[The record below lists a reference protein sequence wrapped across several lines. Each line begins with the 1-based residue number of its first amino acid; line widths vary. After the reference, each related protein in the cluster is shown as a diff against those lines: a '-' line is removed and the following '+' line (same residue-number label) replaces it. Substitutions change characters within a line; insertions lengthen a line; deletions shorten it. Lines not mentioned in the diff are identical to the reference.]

1 MNGMRKVVFFLTAMM
16 LAAFALPASAD
27 KVYQLT
33 MSSSSLAAGVPGQSV
48 TMQINNISSDAGNS
62 NTSSFKLNAPAG
74 FTIQQVYT
82 VSRGQTKNTV
92 AVGGGYTATVQV
104 LNDGSAVW
112 VSNIQ
117 VPLKPFGAALQLA
130 NMKVDVSCS
139 PDRTGLWVLPG
150 VWTGSG
156 FSGQTFTLN
165 TTQYPQYPSIR
176 NTSVS
181 GICANYTITPTTTA
195 AVNAGGGS
203 VSLSFNNTSPAGGAS
218 IASLSITAPTNFT
231 ITGGTAN
238 NGGTVTPSGSTVT
251 VTGGS
256 AVAPGSSVTLNLTV
270 TTPNCNGANAALWSA
285 AQVSTGATPNAATQ
299 FSGPTN
305 GYPSTGITALPC
317 SATFVDQPAT
327 TFVGSA
333 ISDTAY
339 NNPNNNQPVRAPKP
353 VSVNLVINGSA
364 AADGTVV
371 TLSVDTGG
379 CGISSNTASTSG
391 GVAKFNNLSG
401 ATAGTDCTLGASGG
415 GVNSTVDSS
424 SFDLVGPAGILACAG
439 GNASSSPAIVPPL
452 DPRSSTPPASD
463 GQSGWALVRGKNT
476 DGGCGPDIPYTFSCD
491 ANRNCQFNEDS
502 LGQHPSIEY
511 VILWPKIL
519 VGSDPTAD
527 KQPCVSWGVAD
538 PDPGPDAGVCGGDY
552 VPGLGCNTDNVD
564 GGDAVMPDIPA
575 IPPFSNFTGSDHPQ
589 YQPTSV
595 TGQKAKVCIAQ
606 HGFTAG
612 TGVPPAQNAIGY
624 LIYWTKVIDQS
635 DTGIRLP

>member
-1 MNGMRKVVFFLTAMM
+1 MCTKNKIFGFLIAM
-16 LAAFALPASAD
+16 AFTTFALPASAD
-27 KVYQLT
+27 KVYQIT

-48 TMQINNISSDAGNS
+48 TMQINNISGDTGNS
-62 NTSSFKLNAPAG
+62 NTSSFKLNAPLG

-92 AVGGGYTATVQV
+92 AVGGGYTATIQV

-117 VPLKPFGAALQLA
+117 VPLKPFGPALQLS

-165 TTQYPQYPSIR
+165 TTQYPQYPSTR

-181 GICANYTITPTTTA
+181 GICANYTITPTTTP

-203 VSLSFNNTSPAGGAS
+203 VSLSFNNTSPAGGGS

-231 ITGGTAN
+231 ITGGSAT

-299 FSGPTN
+299 FTGPTN

-364 AADGTVV
+364 AVDGTVV
-371 TLSVDTGG
+371 TLSVDSGT
-379 CGISSNTASTSG
+379 CGISNFTASTSG
-391 GVAKFNNLSG
+391 GLAKFNSLSG
-401 ATAGTDCTLGASGG
+401 AAAGTECTLGASGG
-415 GVNSTVDSS
+415 GVSSTADSS
-424 SFDLVGPAGILACAG
+424 SFDLVGPAGTLACDGSPASQ
-439 GNASSSPAIVPPL
+439 ASSTPTTPPL
-452 DPRSSTPPASD
+452 DPRSKVPPPSD
-463 GQSGWALVRGKNT
+463 GQTGWALVRGLDT
-476 DGGCGPDIPYTFSCD
+476 GGGCGGVLIPYTFSCND
-491 ANRNCQFNEDS
+491 ATRTCQFNEDS

-511 VILWPKIL
+511 VILWPKIA

-527 KQPCVSWGVAD
+527 KQPCVAWGVSD
-538 PDPGPDAGVCGGDY
+538 PDPGSVAGVCGGDY

-564 GGDAVMPDIPA
+564 GGATVMPDIPNL
-575 IPPFSNFTGSDHPQ
+575 PPFSDFTGSDHPQ
-589 YQPTSV
+589 YQP
-595 TGQKAKVCIAQ
+595 GQKAKVCIAQ
-606 HGFTAG
+606 HGFTSG
-612 TGVPPAQNAIGY
+612 TSDANGNAVGY